1 MILFLLI
8 LSDLANPKGNT
19 KTAGIMRGRDLG
31 TLLSEGFVD
40 TFRELYPDKEEAY
53 SYWSYRSN
61 ARLHNYRDGEFVE
74 TCMSGSCDL
83 FHHL

>member
-1 MILFLLI
+1 MFLLI

-31 TLLSEGFVD
+31 TLLAEGFVD

-53 SYWSYRSN
+53 SYGVTV
-61 ARLHNYRDGEFVE
+61 ATPCCTTRDGEFVE

>member
-1 MILFLLI
+1 MFSIVHILFLLI

-19 KTAGIMRGRDLG
+19 KTAGIMKEEREDLG

-61 ARLHNYRDGEFVE
+61 ARLHN
-74 TCMSGSCDL
+74 
-83 FHHL
+83 